1 MKSNLILLVC
11 SITND
16 YVDVWVTLL
25 STKTILYL
33 YQCKLCSYYIW
44 IFLQFRE
51 ILLEYQASL
60 NEQVRQAKY
69 ETARKVQKYYLKCLH
84 QLVNGE
90 TNCDKSMYTHLYYL
104 AILVI
109 ALCVIGHQMLP
120 GALSI
125 SHLILSRGEHLTHVN
140 LQELLLIIHI
150 EDLSVLVI
158 LHRTINRYNLLYIT
172 SLNGSLFML
181 YKCVYSKMC
190 ICSCKRVSCWGGR

>member
-1 MKSNLILLVC
+1 M
-11 SITND
+11 
-16 YVDVWVTLL
+16 L
-25 STKTILYL
+25 STKTILHL
-33 YQCKLCSYYIW
+33 YQCKLCSYYIR

-90 TNCDKSMYTHLYYL
+90 TNCDKGMYTHLYYL
-104 AILVI
+104 AV
-109 ALCVIGHQMLP
+109 ALCVIDHQMLP

-140 LQELLLIIHI
+140 LQELLLIIHT

-158 LHRTINRYNLLYIT
+158 LHRTFNRYNLLYYIT

-190 ICSCKRVSCWGGR
+190 IYLFMQESILLRW